1 MNSPHL
7 DDERLSAHLDGS
19 QFDDTDPAAAD
30 HLAQCASCR
39 ARLESFRSVASLVGA
54 PVAPPSAGAVDAAVA
69 AALAVHAS
77 PGGSPVVPL
86 STAVRRRRTQVG
98 LAAAAAVVT
107 VVLGITTLGGGG
119 GDDGQTA
126 AIGDGSE
133 SSATGPDLGDQS
145 DARALA
151 DRVRTAVEGE
161 PLVAMAPT
169 ADSTE
174 ADDAQASGGG
184 SAAPSGSEAAPAPQ
198 GEAAVTSKRA
208 VAARSSIR
216 PTGPCTA
223 TARSEYGRGLADL
236 VFQGTLR
243 WEGTPAVVLA
253 YRIEGATGA
262 LDHRVLVLAR
272 EDCRL
277 LVAQTI

>member
-1 MNSPHL
+1 MNAPHL
-7 DDERLSAHLDGS
+7 DDERLSAHLDGTPL
-19 QFDDTDPAAAD
+19 DGTDPAAAD
-30 HLAQCASCR
+30 HLAGCADCR
-39 ARLESFRSVASLVGA
+39 ARLEAFRSVAELVGA
-54 PVAPPSAGAVDAAVA
+54 PLPPPPAGAVDAAVA
-69 AALAVHAS
+69 AALAAHAS

-98 LAAAAAVVT
+98 LAAAAAVVA
-107 VVLGITTLGGGG
+107 VVLGVSSLGGGS
-119 GDDGQTA
+119 DDAQDTA
-126 AIGDGSE
+126 LSG

-151 DRVRTAVEGE
+151 DRVRTVVEGE
-161 PLVAMAPT
+161 FAAGAMSPT

-174 ADDAQASGGG
+174 AGDAGASGGG
-184 SAAPSGSEAAPAPQ
+184 SAAQSEAAPAPE

-208 VAARSSIR
+208 VAARSSVR
-216 PTGPCTA
+216 PSGPCTA

-236 VFQGTLR
+236 VFEGTLR

-272 EDCRL
+272 DDCRL

>member
-1 MNSPHL
+1 MNAPHL

-19 QFDDTDPAAAD
+19 QFDDTDPAAGD
-30 HLAQCASCR
+30 HLASCAECR
-39 ARLESFRSVASLVGA
+39 ARLEAFRSVAELVGA
-54 PVAPPSAGAVDAAVA
+54 PVTPPAGAVDAAVA
-69 AALAVHAS
+69 AALAAHAS
-77 PGGSPVVPL
+77 PGGPPVVPL

-107 VVLGITTLGGGG
+107 VVLGVSSLRGGA
-119 GDDGQTA
+119 GDDTQNMA
-126 AIGDGSE
+126 AREASGT
-133 SSATGPDLGDQS
+133 SAAGPDLGDQS

-151 DRVRTAVEGE
+151 ERVRTVVEGE
-161 PLVAMAPT
+161 FAAGSMSPT

-174 ADDAQASGGG
+174 GGEAGASGGG
-184 SAAPSGSEAAPAPQ
+184 SAAQSETEAAPAPE

-208 VAARSSIR
+208 VAARSSVR

-236 VFQGTLR
+236 VFEGTLR

-272 EDCRL
+272 ADCRL